1 MRKFNVTVNGKSY
14 EVEVEE
20 TGAPAAAVP
29 VMPVAAAAA
38 PAAAPVAAPAP
49 KAAAPAAAPA
59 PKAAGGAAGAV
70 KISAPMPGTILKV
83 QVTPGQAVKK
93 GTVLAILEAMK
104 MENEI
109 VAPQDGTVASVNV
122 AKGQQVN
129 SGDLMISLN

>member
-1 MRKFNVTVNGKSY
+1 MRKFNVTVNGNSY

-20 TGAPAAAVP
+20 TGEQMAATPVMAAAP
-29 VMPVAAAAA
+29 VVKAAASAPAAA
-38 PAAAPVAAPAP
+38 PAAAP
-49 KAAAPAAAPA
+49 KAAPA
-59 PKAAGGAAGAV
+59 PKAAGGATGAV

-83 QVTPGQAVKK
+83 NVAPGQAVKK
-93 GTVLAILEAMK
+93 GVVLAVLEAMK

-109 VAPQDGTVASVNV
+109 MAPQDGTVASVNV